1 MKRSILWIQ
10 IVIMAFTLTACGAAS
25 RQQESLLDSAVDQNA
40 DDGGTLIYGSGDY
53 TRINPAMDRSEEHT
67 SELQSP

>member
-25 RQQESLLDSAVDQNA
+25 SPQESPSDSAVDQNA
-40 DDGGTLIYGSGDY
+40 ESGDG
-53 TRINPAMDRSEEHT
+53 
-67 SELQSP
+67 